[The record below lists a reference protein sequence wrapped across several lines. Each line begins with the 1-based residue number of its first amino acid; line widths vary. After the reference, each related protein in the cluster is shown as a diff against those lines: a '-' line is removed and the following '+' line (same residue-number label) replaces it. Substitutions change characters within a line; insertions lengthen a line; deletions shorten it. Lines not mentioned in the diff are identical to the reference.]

1 MKRRMFNVV
10 LLLISFCLMLSV
22 SFGWWIE
29 GVVSDSFVIK
39 SAKISSEITIY
50 QGNDFNLD
58 GNLDRNNPFQ
68 LLEKTEKG
76 TKQVLVLKFNNLAPT
91 EVYTWK
97 IKVENNGDA
106 AGFAYATLAESLLKD
121 TGNLKDYIKFMSVTH
136 VPQYAY
142 YLTTDTDDNRV
153 LNGEKVLMQ
162 YNIGSRVNQTFVY
175 NGIAYDIYKDA
186 EGNEYFVKL
195 ESELKTK
202 VYLYNADATTA
213 LFGNGSNDIVGIG
226 QAKEYVF
233 QIQLEPLQNIIDAGK
248 VNNQFVVS
256 DEDIALYQT
265 LQGTKVDTS
274 FEFLD
279 VSLSSTKLGDDDTTT
294 ANVNN

>member
-50 QGNDFNLD
+50 QGNDFNHD
-58 GNLDRNNPFQ
+58 GNLDRNDPFE
-68 LLEKTEKG
+68 LLEKTPKG
-76 TKQVLVLKFNNLAPT
+76 TKQVLVLKFTDLAPT

-106 AGFAYATLAESLLKD
+106 AGFVYATLAESLLKD
-121 TGNLKDYIKFMSVTH
+121 TTGLKDYVKFMSITH
-136 VPQYAY
+136 IPQYAY
-142 YLTTDTDDNRV
+142 YLTTTDGVREVSGD
-153 LNGEKVLMQ
+153 KVLMQ
-162 YNIGSRVNQTFVY
+162 YNYGSSVSEQFAY
-175 NGIAYDIYKDA
+175 NGISYDIYKDA
-186 EGNEYFVKL
+186 DGNEYFLKL
-195 ESELKTK
+195 EPEEMKK
-202 VYLYNADATTA
+202 VYLYNATALTA
-213 LFGNGSNDIVGIG
+213 LFGNGGNDVVGIG

-233 QIQLEPLQNIIDAGK
+233 QIQLEPLQNLIDAK
-248 VNNQFVVS
+248 INVT
-256 DEDIALYQT
+256 DEDKALYQQ
-265 LQGTKVDTS
+265 LQGKSVTAS

-279 VSLSSTKLGDDDTTT
+279 VSLSGTQLGNDTTT
-294 ANVNN
+294 ANELA

>member
-50 QGNDFNLD
+50 QGNDFNHD

-68 LLEKTEKG
+68 LLEKTPKG
-76 TKQVLVLKFNNLAPT
+76 TKQVLVLKFTNLAPT

-106 AGFAYATLAESLLKD
+106 AGFVYATLAESLLKD
-121 TGNLKDYIKFMSVTH
+121 TTNLKDYVKFMSITH
-136 VPQYAY
+136 IPQYAY
-142 YLTTDTDDNRV
+142 YLTTDTDGKRV
-153 LNGEKVLMQ
+153 VSSEKVLMQ
-162 YNIGSRVNQTFVY
+162 YNYGSLVGEQFIY
-175 NGIAYDIYKDA
+175 NGITYDIYKDA
-186 EGNEYFVKL
+186 DGKEYFLRL
-195 ESELKTK
+195 EPEEMKK
-202 VYLYNADATTA
+202 VYLYNATALTA
-213 LFGNGSNDIVGIG
+213 LFGNGGNDVVGIG

-233 QIQLEPLQNIIDAGK
+233 QIQLEPLQNLIDAEIN
-248 VNNQFVVS
+248 VT
-256 DEDIALYQT
+256 DEDKALYQK
-265 LQGTKVDTS
+265 LQGKSVTAS

-279 VSLSSTKLGDDDTTT
+279 VSLSGTQLGNDTTT
-294 ANVNN
+294 ANELA